1 MARATSKTLT
11 EAEQRVMD
19 VLWRCEEA
27 SVREVAD
34 ALSQERDVAYNT
46 VLTILGI
53 LHKKKYVK
61 FRRDGRAHIYHA
73 VISESEAQREAVDT
87 LVSRFFGGSS
97 NAFAQYLVD
106 EKAIDPD
113 ELRRLKSMTQ
123 KARRKGN

>member
-19 VLWRCEEA
+19 VLWRCDEA
-27 SVREVAD
+27 SVRDVAD
-34 ALSQERDVAYNT
+34 TLAQERDVAYNT

-53 LHKKKYVK
+53 LHKKKYVE
-61 FRRDGRAHIYHA
+61 FRRDGRAHIYRA
-73 VISESEAQREAVDT
+73 VISENEAQREAVDN

-106 EKAIDPD
+106 ENAIDPN
-113 ELRRLKSMTQ
+113 ELQRLKSMTQ
-123 KARRKGN
+123 KARKKGN